1 MAKNPAR
8 TLLTIIMDI
17 LVVIAV
23 ALTIRLVVL
32 FFGQLASQGW
42 AEAVVALTDP
52 LVIPL
57 GIEPIK
63 TPYGGVFDA
72 EAGIT
77 VVVLLVLEWVLSVI
91 RSRA

>member
-32 FFGQLASQGW
+32 FFGQLAAQGW

-77 VVVLLVLEWVLSVI
+77 VVVLLVLEWVLSVL